1 MPFWLFVFLWL
12 DECLSLYLFSI
23 ILMEARLGDL
33 RLEDLRLLD
42 LDFFDLDFLFLE
54 AVAFLTGFAII
65 LAAFFLPRASI
76 FAAYSFIFFTLDIP

>member
-1 MPFWLFVFLWL
+1 M
-12 DECLSLYLFSI
+12 FSI

-33 RLEDLRLLD
+33 RLEDLRDLRLL
-42 LDFFDLDFLFLE
+42 DLDFLFLE
-54 AVAFLTGFAII
+54 AVAFEFLTGFAII